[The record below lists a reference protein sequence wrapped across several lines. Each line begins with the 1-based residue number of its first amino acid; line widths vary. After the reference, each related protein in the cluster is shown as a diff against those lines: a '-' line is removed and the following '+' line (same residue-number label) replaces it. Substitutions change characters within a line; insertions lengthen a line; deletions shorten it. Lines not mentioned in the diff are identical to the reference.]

1 LLIEHCVLC
10 SERVIQK
17 SDHKFDLESIEGNKA
32 AKRFL
37 NQLENL
43 ANVFGIKTQ
52 NRDYR
57 LEFSKAY
64 RILYSDGSLCY
75 LTEIIDSAQEGF
87 PFLWVN
93 GEK

>member
-1 LLIEHCVLC
+1 MRSATEKIKPNTEIDEFKKSTEFLLIEHCVLC

-52 NRDYR
+52 NRD
-57 LEFSKAY
+57 
-64 RILYSDGSLCY
+64 
-75 LTEIIDSAQEGF
+75 
-87 PFLWVN
+87 
-93 GEK
+93 